1 MDKKNTLI
9 GLLLLVSAF
18 AVMYLGQNAAPTSP
32 APEITR
38 PVGENQ
44 APGPAQSTLPA
55 SSPAN
60 AAFAALAETS
70 ADASFVTLSNDF
82 ISARFTNYGGALGDV
97 ALKKYSR
104 SEKSAEPYVFNQLHT
119 APMLALN
126 GLAGLGHQTRY
137 ELVSQSATEVVYRTV
152 FENRVEIT
160 RRYSIVPGA
169 GAKDGK
175 QDPYRVRHETTF
187 RNITDHTASLPVT
200 LNLGTTA
207 LISATDVG
215 LSLNIAAY
223 DGEDL
228 HVIERGDLE
237 GGGFF
242 SALGLRNNPARSEFV
257 QPGSTVW
264 GAVKNQFFTSI
275 YTPAKPGIGITVRR
289 VELPPIDGG
298 SKVNTGLTAFMT
310 LEPVVIAPAAESTVS
325 GDLYVGPK
333 EYPRLAKF
341 ERRQDK
347 VMQYSDGWYRKIM
360 LSGFISPAMNTI
372 MNFMHGF
379 VGNWGMAIVLM
390 TLLLKVVTLPFTLAA
405 SRSAKRMQKIQP
417 EMQALREKFK
427 DNPQKMQKETMELF
441 KKHRVNPMGGCLP
454 ILITMPLFVAFFFM
468 LQSSAELRFQS
479 FLWTGDLSAP
489 DTVLRIPLPLLGSI
503 PLNIMPLLMG
513 ATMLFQMRLTPSPSV
528 DNAQV
533 KMMKFMPVFFTLI
546 CYNFSCALALYSTIN
561 GLFTIGQQLVVNR
574 MKDPALPQAAKPVV
588 KTDLKG
594 RPIIN
599 VTPKK
604 K

>member
-1 MDKKNTLI
+1 MDKKNTVI
-9 GLLLLVSAF
+9 GVLLLITAF
-18 AVMYLGQNAAPTSP
+18 AVMYYGQQLAPPKP

-44 APGPAQSTLPA
+44 APGPAQSTLPE
-55 SSPAN
+55 SSPSN
-60 AAFAALAETS
+60 AAFAALAETDT
-70 ADASFVTLSNDF
+70 DASFVTLSNDF
-82 ISARFTNYGGALGDV
+82 ITARFTNHGGALRDV

-104 SEKSAEPYVFNQLHT
+104 SEKSAEPYVFNQVHT

-126 GLAGLGHQTRY
+126 GLAGLGHRTRY
-137 ELVSQSATEVVYRTV
+137 ALVSSSDTEAVYRIV
-152 FENRVEIT
+152 FENRIEIT
-160 RRYSIVPGA
+160 RRYRIVPGA
-169 GAKDGK
+169 GSADGK
-175 QDPYRVRHETTF
+175 QDPYRIHHETTF
-187 RNITDHTASLPVT
+187 RNLTDHTSSLPVT

-215 LSLNIAAY
+215 LYLNVAAY
-223 DGEDL
+223 DGDDT

-237 GGGFF
+237 GGGVL
-242 SALGLRNNPARSEFV
+242 SAIGLRHNPPKSEFV
-257 QPGSTVW
+257 QPGNTVW

-275 YTPAKPGIGITVRR
+275 YTPAKPGAGIAVRR
-289 VELPPIDGG
+289 VELPPVAGN
-298 SKVNTGLTAFMT
+298 SRANTGLTATMT
-310 LEPVVIAPAAESTVS
+310 LEPVTVAPAAENVIS

-333 EYPRLAKF
+333 EYARLSKF
-341 ERRQDK
+341 GQREDK
-347 VMQYSDGWYRKIM
+347 VMQYDRYFFNRIF
-360 LSGFISPAMNTI
+360 LSGLIAPFMYSI
-372 MNFMHGF
+372 MNWMHGF
-379 VGNWGMAIVLM
+379 VGNWGLAIVLM

-417 EMQALREKFK
+417 EMQALREKYK
-427 DNPQKMQKETMELF
+427 DNPQKMQKETMALF

-454 ILITMPLFVAFFFM
+454 IFITMPLFIAFFVM
-468 LQSSAELRFQS
+468 LQGTADLRFQP

-489 DTVLRIPLPLLGSI
+489 DTVARIFGLPI
-503 PLNIMPLLMG
+503 NIMPLLMG
-513 ATMLFQMRLTPSPSV
+513 ATMIVQMRLTPSPSV

-533 KMMKFMPVFFTLI
+533 KMMKFMPVIFTLI

-574 MKDPALPQAAKPVV
+574 MKDPEPVQGAQPAP
-588 KTDLKG
+588 KTDRKG
-594 RPIIN
+594 RPIID